1 MYEMKIQVRY
11 SEVDQ
16 SGVARLHQILEYFQD
31 CGMFQSEELGLGVEE
46 DQKNHRAWYLIAWNV
61 KIIRHPKMSEHIT
74 VTTQAYKMRGFYGYR
89 RYSILDEE
97 GEAIVLAEAI
107 WILMDTKKMLP
118 MKVSKEIADIYVEKD
133 ADTTVRINRKI
144 DDNGEWKQ
152 QESIEVTKQYLDSN
166 NHVNNTVYALW
177 SEHVSGI
184 VGKIVNVKAE
194 EDVLSENVNVKEV
207 RIDYRK
213 AAMFKETIQV
223 FTQQQENIFK
233 VKYIKPDGEVAA
245 LVEMILQKQEEK

>member
-61 KIIRHPKMSEHIT
+61 KIIRHPKMSEYIT

-97 GEAIVLAEAI
+97 GEAIVFGFL
-107 WILMDTKKMLP
+107 
-118 MKVSKEIADIYVEKD
+118 
-133 ADTTVRINRKI
+133 
-144 DDNGEWKQ
+144 
-152 QESIEVTKQYLDSN
+152 
-166 NHVNNTVYALW
+166 
-177 SEHVSGI
+177 
-184 VGKIVNVKAE
+184 
-194 EDVLSENVNVKEV
+194 
-207 RIDYRK
+207 
-213 AAMFKETIQV
+213 
-223 FTQQQENIFK
+223 
-233 VKYIKPDGEVAA
+233 
-245 LVEMILQKQEEK
+245 

>member
-1 MYEMKIQVRY
+1 M
-11 SEVDQ
+11 
-16 SGVARLHQILEYFQD
+16 
-31 CGMFQSEELGLGVEE
+31 
-46 DQKNHRAWYLIAWNV
+46 
-61 KIIRHPKMSEHIT
+61 
-74 VTTQAYKMRGFYGYR
+74 GYR
-89 RYSILDEE
+89 SYSILDEE

-133 ADTTVRINRKI
+133 VDTTVRINRKI

-177 SEHVSGI
+177 S
-184 VGKIVNVKAE
+184 